1 MEWNGGS
8 PYMWVS
14 EIESLCKGLSNQ
26 IAQGIKEGKE
36 FDKIEVINT
45 LDAENFG
52 DKKLE
57 FNVKFKDK

>member
-14 EIESLCKGLSNQ
+14 EIEALCKGLSNQ
-26 IAQGIKEGKE
+26 IAQGIKEGKK

-45 LDAENFG
+45 LNAENFG

>member
-1 MEWNGGS
+1 MEYNGGS

-14 EIESLCKGLSNQ
+14 EIEALCKGLSNQ

-36 FDKIEVINT
+36 FDKIEVIIT

-57 FNVKFKDK
+57 FKVKFKDE

>member
-14 EIESLCKGLSNQ
+14 EIEALCKGLSNQ

-45 LDAENFG
+45 LDAENFS

-57 FNVKFKDK
+57 FKVKFKDD

>member
-1 MEWNGGS
+1 MEYNDGS

-14 EIESLCKGLSNQ
+14 EVEKLCKGLSNQ

-57 FNVKFKDK
+57 FNVKFKDE

>member
-14 EIESLCKGLSNQ
+14 EIEALCKGLSNQ

-45 LDAENFG
+45 LDAENPN
-52 DKKLE
+52 DKNLE
-57 FNVKFKDK
+57 FKVKFKDK

>member
-1 MEWNGGS
+1 MEYNDGS

-14 EIESLCKGLSNQ
+14 EVEKLCEGLSNK
-26 IAQGIKEGKE
+26 IVQGIKEGKE

-57 FNVKFKDK
+57 FNVKFKDE

>member
-1 MEWNGGS
+1 MEYNDGS

-14 EIESLCKGLSNQ
+14 EVEKLCERLSNK
-26 IAQGIKEGKE
+26 IVQGIKEGKE

-57 FNVKFKDK
+57 FNVKFKDE

>member
-1 MEWNGGS
+1 MEYNGGS

-14 EIESLCKGLSNQ
+14 EVEKLCEGLSNK
-26 IAQGIKEGKE
+26 IVRGIKEGKE

>member
-1 MEWNGGS
+1 MEWNDGS

-14 EIESLCKGLSNQ
+14 EIEALCKGLSNQ